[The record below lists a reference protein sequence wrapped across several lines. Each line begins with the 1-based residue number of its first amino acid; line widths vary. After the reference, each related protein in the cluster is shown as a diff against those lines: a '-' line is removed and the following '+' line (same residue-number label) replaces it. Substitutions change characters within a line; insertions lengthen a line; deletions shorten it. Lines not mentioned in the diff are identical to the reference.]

1 MKRILLSGAI
11 ATGLHAVFL
20 ISLPMLSQKN
30 YKHAIPETKS
40 VIVTMSYQTL
50 IPKKEKQKVKPV
62 KKFVRKKMKSAPQQ
76 KPEIKPVPQANPN
89 PLEKIQTKQNVTDAQ
104 HLDKKTPVFQSK
116 ESLKKNK
123 GLITITEPF
132 YKKKP
137 LLKYPLKAKRRG
149 YEGTV
154 ELMVQVSKE
163 GIVSNLWIFKSSNYK
178 SLDNQAVKI
187 VKNWIFEPGKKNG
200 RPEEMWVKIP
210 VKFRLN

>member
-11 ATGLHAVFL
+11 AIGLHALFL
-20 ISLPMLSQKN
+20 VSLPVLSQKN
-30 YKHAIPETKS
+30 QKPATPETKS

-50 IPKKEKQKVKPV
+50 KPKKEKQEVKPV
-62 KKFVRKKMKSAPQQ
+62 KKFVKKKTKSAPKQ
-76 KPEIKPVPQANPN
+76 KPVIKPLPQANPN
-89 PLEKIQTKQNVTDAQ
+89 PLEKIQTKQNVTDVQ
-104 HLDKKTPVFQSK
+104 QSDKKNPVFQSK
-116 ESLKKNK
+116 ESLNKNK
-123 GLITITEPF
+123 GLVTITEPF

-137 LLKYPLKAKRRG
+137 LLKYPLKAKKRG

-163 GIVSNLWIFKSSNYK
+163 GVVSNLWIFKSSNYK

-187 VKNWIFEPGKKNG
+187 VKSWIFEPGKKNG